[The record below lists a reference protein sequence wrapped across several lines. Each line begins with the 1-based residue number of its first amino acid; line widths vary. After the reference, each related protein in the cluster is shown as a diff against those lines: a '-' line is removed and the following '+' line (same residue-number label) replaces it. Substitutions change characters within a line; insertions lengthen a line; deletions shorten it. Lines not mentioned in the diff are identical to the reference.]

1 MDKKYEFI
9 QRGKDDYI
17 LKYKDKEIEF
27 NSSVDI
33 VKKMQEALKSARL
46 KMIFDL
52 GRNNM
57 TIKDLVKEEKKE
69 GKTYFD
75 NSNKDELEQI
85 YLQDEQSKVFLE
97 VTKKMFGI
105 ELEQLLIDMDLTET
119 KEIEEFSTELGKI
132 IVGQFPSRGNTK

>member
-1 MDKKYEFI
+1 MEKKYEFI

-17 LKYKDKEIEF
+17 LKYKDKQIEF

-33 VKKMQEALKSARL
+33 VKKMQEAIKNARL
-46 KMIFDL
+46 KMIMDL
-52 GRNNM
+52 GKNNM
-57 TIKDLVKEEKKE
+57 SIKDLIKEERKE

-97 VTKKMFGI
+97 ATEKMFGI
-105 ELEQLLIDMDLTET
+105 KLEKLLIDMDLTDT

-132 IVGQFPSRGNTK
+132 IVGQFPSR

>member
-1 MDKKYEFI
+1 MAKKYEFI

-33 VKKMQEALKSARL
+33 VKKMQEAIKNARL
-46 KMIFDL
+46 QMLMDL
-52 GRNNM
+52 GRNHM
-57 TIKDLVKEEKKE
+57 TVKDLIKEEKKD

-85 YLQDEQSKVFLE
+85 YLQDEQSKVFMEVVETMFKQKLE
-97 VTKKMFGI
+97 V
-105 ELEQLLIDMDLTET
+105 LLADMDLTET
-119 KEIEEFSTELGKI
+119 KEIEDFSSELGKI
-132 IVGQFPSRGNTK
+132 IVGQFPSR

>member
-1 MDKKYEFI
+1 MEKKYEFI

-27 NSSVDI
+27 SSSVDI
-33 VKKMQEALKSARL
+33 VKKMQEAIKNARL

-52 GRNNM
+52 GKNNM
-57 TIKDLVKEEKKE
+57 TIKDLIKEEKKD

-97 VTKKMFGI
+97 VTEKMFGM
-105 ELEQLLIDMDLTET
+105 ELEKLLIDMDLTDT
-119 KEIEEFSTELGKI
+119 KEIEEFSTELGRVL
-132 IVGQFPSRGNTK
+132 VGQFPSR

>member
-1 MDKKYEFI
+1 MEKKYEFV

-17 LKYKDKEIEF
+17 LKYKDTEIEF

-33 VKKMQEALKSARL
+33 VRKMQDAIKNARL
-46 KMIFDL
+46 NMLMDL
-52 GRNNM
+52 GKNHM
-57 TIKDLVKEEKKE
+57 TIKDLIKEEKKD

-85 YLQDEQSKVFLE
+85 YLQDAQSKVFMEVVETMFKKKLE
-97 VTKKMFGI
+97 D
-105 ELEQLLIDMDLTET
+105 LLTEMELTDT

-132 IVGQFPSRGNTK
+132 IVGQFPSR

>member
-1 MDKKYEFI
+1 MEKKYEFI

-27 NSSVDI
+27 SSSVDI
-33 VKKMQEALKSARL
+33 VKKMQEAIKNARL

-52 GRNNM
+52 GKNNM
-57 TIKDLVKEEKKE
+57 TIKDLIKEEKKD

-97 VTKKMFGI
+97 VTEKMFGM
-105 ELEQLLIDMDLTET
+105 ELEKLLIDMDLTET
-119 KEIEEFSTELGKI
+119 KEIEEFSTDLGRVL
-132 IVGQFPSRGNTK
+132 VGQFPSR

>member
-1 MDKKYEFI
+1 MEKKYEFI

-27 NSSVDI
+27 SSSVDI
-33 VKKMQEALKSARL
+33 VKKMQEAIKNARL

-52 GRNNM
+52 GKNNM
-57 TIKDLVKEEKKE
+57 TIKDLIKEEKKD

-97 VTKKMFGI
+97 VTEKMFGI
-105 ELEQLLIDMDLTET
+105 ELEKLLIDMDLTDT
-119 KEIEEFSTELGKI
+119 KEIEEFSTDLGRVL
-132 IVGQFPSRGNTK
+132 VGQFPSR